1 METIRRASPLPFD
14 LDGYLLATLQR
25 VQRLVPFDSG
35 GLVLFSPASN
45 TLVPHAYLGDAAL
58 LVPSTPLGEGIIGQ
72 VAASGVPLIV
82 NDMRADPRCVLSD
95 PRSRAEMAVPLQL
108 DEQLIGVFN
117 VESYTPD
124 AYSEAHLAVL
134 QAIADQMALIIHA
147 ARKYRALAGQHNA
160 LLDGLSAR
168 QRESD
173 TLRRLTSIVS
183 STVDLDEMLTH
194 ALREAALLLDCEGA
208 QVLLPDLAT
217 YQLVAHEPSQIG
229 LVRAWGRAL
238 WALDG
243 PGHVVDVYHQGTVY
257 ASASPDADAGPG
269 CRNLLACPLNTRNR
283 TLGVLRLVNRRDG
296 PFGEAEIA
304 IGQAIAS
311 QIAVSLSSAQMLAA
325 EQRRITLLN
334 RINRVSQ
341 DLYAMLDP
349 DVLLRKTAQHIL
361 DVFAPDAVYIFLLGA
376 DRHTTQL
383 QAVAARTAGL
393 RPPDDLF
400 LPVGAGLI
408 GRAIRA
414 GQTQLADGVEARDL
428 FGEAQIEVEGLQSCL
443 IVPLRR
449 ADETSGA
456 IALVSTAADAF
467 SEIERD
473 ALETLATQVST
484 ALENAQLY
492 HQAQRRL
499 VEQGVVH
506 QIGQDLTAILNY
518 SDLPDV
524 MVAHMNRALNTSRCQ
539 VALYMPEHDAVRVE
553 ADFRAP
559 HNHDP
564 DDSGRAGQRLR
575 LADHVAIA
583 SAIRARQPVTV
594 YAQEGTAPSE
604 AAARL
609 LEGGEYSQLVV
620 PMVTAKRVLGVVDW
634 TDNQPDRRFSPE
646 DIRLAQTLVAQA
658 AIAIDNALMFRELEQ
673 RADELAEANRLRSQ
687 FLATISHELRTP
699 MNSIIGF
706 SETLLDG
713 LYGELNER
721 QASRMERI
729 KRNAYALLTLIDDL
743 LDLSRIDAGRLKLHL
758 ETVSL
763 NTAVETAAQAVSDE
777 AAVKG
782 LALTLALA
790 EDLPRIQADPE
801 RLYQVVMNLLSNAIK
816 FTHEGGV
823 TITTEQTERL
833 GRRFVQATVADTGIG
848 ISQTDQAIIFDEFR
862 QADGSSTRTYAG
874 TGLGL
879 AICKKLVEIMG
890 GAIWVRSVPGEG
902 STFAFALPV
911 PDVPAGEWPSF
922 QDS

>member
-1 METIRRASPLPFD
+1 METIGRASPLPFD

-25 VQRLVPFDSG
+25 VQGLMPFDSG
-35 GLVLFSPASN
+35 GLALFNAASN
-45 TLVPHAYLGDAAL
+45 TLVSHAYLGGAAL
-58 LVPSTPLGEGIIGQ
+58 PVPSTPLGEGIIGQ
-72 VAASGVPLIV
+72 VGASGVPLIV
-82 NDMRADPRCVLSD
+82 NDMRADARCALTD
-95 PRSRAEMAVPLQL
+95 PRSRAEMAVPLLL
-108 DEQLIGVFN
+108 DGQLIGVFH
-117 VESYTPD
+117 VESYEPG
-124 AYSEAHLAVL
+124 AYNEAHLAVL
-134 QAIADQMALIIHA
+134 QAIADQMALIIDTA
-147 ARKYRALAGQHNA
+147 CKYRALAEQHNA
-160 LLDGLSAR
+160 LFDGLSAR

-173 TLRRLTSIVS
+173 TLRRLTSITS

-194 ALREAALLLDCEGA
+194 ALREAAQLLDCEGA

-217 YQLVAHEPSQIG
+217 YQLIAHEPSQFG
-229 LVRAWGRAL
+229 LVRAWGPAL

-243 PGHVVDVYHQGTVY
+243 PGHPVDVYHRGAAYV
-257 ASASPDADAGPG
+257 SASPDADAGPG

-283 TLGVLRLVNRRDG
+283 TLGVLRLVNRRAG

-325 EQRRITLLN
+325 EQRRTTLLN
-334 RINRVSQ
+334 QINRVSQ

-349 DVLLRKTAQHIL
+349 DVLLCKTAQHIL
-361 DVFAPDAVYIFLLGA
+361 DVFAPDAVHIFLLGA
-376 DRHTTQL
+376 DRCTAHL
-383 QAVAARTAGL
+383 QATATRAAGL
-393 RPPDDLF
+393 HFPDDLL
-400 LPVGAGLI
+400 LPVSAGLI

-414 GQTQLADGVEARDL
+414 GQTQLADGVEARDV
-428 FGEAQIEVEGLQSCL
+428 FGEAWIEVEGLQSCL
-443 IVPLRR
+443 IAPLRR

-456 IALVSTAADAF
+456 IALVSTAVGAF

-484 ALENAQLY
+484 ALENAQFY

-518 SDLPDV
+518 NDLPQV

-553 ADFRAP
+553 ADFSAP
-559 HNHDP
+559 HLGDSG
-564 DDSGRAGQRLR
+564 DSGRTGQHLR
-575 LADHVAIA
+575 LAEHTAIA
-583 SAIRARQPVTV
+583 GAIRTRQPVTV
-594 YAQEGTAPSE
+594 YAQDGAAPSE

-609 LEGGEYSQLVV
+609 LENGEYSQLVV
-620 PMVTAKRVLGVVDW
+620 PIVTAKRVLGVVDW
-634 TDNQPDRRFSPE
+634 TDNQPGRRFSPE

-729 KRNAYALLTLIDDL
+729 KHNAYALLALIDDL
-743 LDLSRIDAGRLKLHL
+743 LDLSRIDAGRLKLHP

-763 NTAVETAAQAVSDE
+763 NTAVETAVQAISDE
-777 AAVKG
+777 AAAKG
-782 LALTLALA
+782 LALTLELA

-816 FTHEGGV
+816 FTPQGGV
-823 TITTEQTERL
+823 TIITGQTERQD
-833 GRRFVQATVADTGIG
+833 RRFVQATVTDTGIG

-862 QADGSSTRTYAG
+862 QADGSSTRSYAG

-879 AICKKLVEIMG
+879 AICKKLVEMMG
-890 GAIWVRSVPGEG
+890 GSIWVRSAPGEG

-911 PDVPAGEWPSF
+911 PDAPASE
-922 QDS
+922 

>member
-1 METIRRASPLPFD
+1 M
-14 LDGYLLATLQR
+14 
-25 VQRLVPFDSG
+25 PFDSG
-35 GLVLFSPASN
+35 GLALFSPASN
-45 TLVPHAYLGDAAL
+45 TLVPHATLGNAAL
-58 LVPSTPLGEGIIGQ
+58 LVPSTPLGEGIVGQ
-72 VAASGVPLIV
+72 VGASGLPLIV
-82 NDMRADPRCVLSD
+82 NDMRADPRCALTD
-95 PRSRAEMAVPLQL
+95 PRSRAEMAVPLLL
-108 DEQLIGVFN
+108 DGQLIGVFN
-117 VESYTPD
+117 VESYEPD
-124 AYSEAHLAVL
+124 VYDERYLAAL
-134 QAIADQMALIIHA
+134 QAVADQTALIIHA
-147 ARKYRALAGQHNA
+147 ARKYRALAEQHNA

-173 TLRRLTSIVS
+173 TLRRLTSITS
-183 STVDLDEMLTH
+183 STIDLDEMLTH
-194 ALREAALLLDCEGA
+194 ALREAALLLNCEGA

-217 YQLVAHEPSQIG
+217 YQLTAHEPSQFG
-229 LVRAWGRAL
+229 LTRAWGPAL

-243 PGHVVDVYHQGTVY
+243 PGHPVDVYHQGTAYVTE
-257 ASASPDADAGPG
+257 SPCADAGPG

-296 PFGEAEIA
+296 PFGEAEVA

-325 EQRRITLLN
+325 EQRRTTLLN
-334 RINRVSQ
+334 QINRVSQ

-361 DVFAPDAVYIFLLGA
+361 DVFVPDAVYVFLLGA
-376 DRHTTQL
+376 DRRTAHL
-383 QAVAARTAGL
+383 QAAATGSASL
-393 RPPDDLF
+393 HPPNDLL
-400 LPVGAGLI
+400 LPVTSGLI

-414 GQTQLADGVEARDL
+414 GQTQLADGVEACDV
-428 FGEAQIEVEGLQSCL
+428 FGEAWIEVEGLQSCL

-456 IALVSTAADAF
+456 IVLVSTAAGAF

-473 ALETLATQVST
+473 ALETLGTQVST
-484 ALENAQLY
+484 ALENAQFY

-518 SDLPDV
+518 SDLPQV
-524 MVAHMNRALNTSRCQ
+524 MVAHMSRALNTSRCQ

-553 ADFRAP
+553 ADFSAP
-559 HNHDP
+559 HLGDP
-564 DDSGRAGQRLR
+564 DEFARTGQRLR
-575 LADHVAIA
+575 LADHAALA
-583 SAIRARQPVTV
+583 SAIRARQPVTI
-594 YAQEGTAPSE
+594 YAQDGTTPAE

-609 LEGGEYSQLVV
+609 LENGEYSQLVV
-620 PMVTAKRVLGVVDW
+620 PVVTAKRVLGVVDW
-634 TDNQPDRRFSPE
+634 TDDQPGRRFSPD

-729 KRNAYALLTLIDDL
+729 KRNAYALLALIDDL

-763 NTAVETAAQAVSDE
+763 NTAIETAVQTMSDE
-777 AAVKG
+777 AIAKG
-782 LALTLALA
+782 LALSMALA

-801 RLYQVVMNLLSNAIK
+801 RLYQVIMNLLSNAIK

-823 TITTEQTERL
+823 TITTAQTERL
-833 GRRFVQATVADTGIG
+833 GHRFVQATVTDTGIG
-848 ISQTDQAIIFDEFR
+848 ISQADQAFIFDEFR
-862 QADGSSTRTYAG
+862 QADGSSTRSYAG

-879 AICKKLVEIMG
+879 AICKKLVEMMG
-890 GAIWVRSVPGEG
+890 GTIWVRSAPGEG
-902 STFAFALPV
+902 STFAFALPI
-911 PDVPAGEWPSF
+911 PDAPASE
-922 QDS
+922 

>member
-1 METIRRASPLPFD
+1 MDTIQRASPLPFD

-25 VQRLVPFDSG
+25 VQGLMRFDSG
-35 GLVLFSPASN
+35 GLALFSPASN
-45 TLVPHAYLGDAAL
+45 TLVPHACLDEAVL
-58 LVPSTPLGEGIIGQ
+58 LMPSISLGEGIVGQ
-72 VAASGVPLIV
+72 VGVSGHPLVV
-82 NDMRADPRCVLSD
+82 NDMSADPRCVLTN
-95 PRSRAEMAVPLQL
+95 PRSRAAMAVPLLL
-108 DEQLIGVFN
+108 DRQLIGVFN
-117 VESYTPD
+117 VESYEPGVYD
-124 AYSEAHLAVL
+124 EGHLAVL
-134 QAIADQMALIIHA
+134 QAIADQTALIIHT
-147 ARKYRALAGQHNA
+147 ARKYRALAEQHNA
-160 LLDGLSAR
+160 LLNGLSAR

-173 TLRRLTSIVS
+173 TLRRLTSITS

-194 ALREAALLLDCEGA
+194 TLREAALLLNCEGA

-217 YQLVAHEPSQIG
+217 YQLVAHEPSQFG
-229 LVRAWGRAL
+229 RARAWGPAR

-243 PGHVVDVYHQGTVY
+243 PGHPVDVYHRGTVY
-257 ASASPDADAGPG
+257 ATETPDADAGPG
-269 CRNLLACPLNTRNR
+269 YRNLLACPLNTRNR
-283 TLGVLRLVNRRDG
+283 TLGVLRLINRRDG
-296 PFGEAEIA
+296 LFGEAEIA

-311 QIAVSLSSAQMLAA
+311 QIAVSLSSAQMLTA

-334 RINRVSQ
+334 QINRVSQ
-341 DLYAMLDP
+341 DLYATLDP
-349 DVLLRKTAQHIL
+349 DALLRKTAQHIL
-361 DVFAPDAVYIFLLGA
+361 DVFAPDAVYIFLLAA
-376 DRHTTQL
+376 DRRTAHL
-383 QAVAARTAGL
+383 QVAATGGSGL
-393 RPPDDLF
+393 HPPDDLL
-400 LPVGAGLI
+400 LPVTSGLI

-414 GQTQLADGVEARDL
+414 GQTQLADGVEARDV
-428 FGEAQIEVEGLQSCL
+428 FGEAWIGVEGLQSCL

-456 IALVSTAADAF
+456 IALVSTAAGAF

-473 ALETLATQVST
+473 ALETLSTQMST
-484 ALENAQLY
+484 ALENAQFY

-518 SDLPDV
+518 SDLPQV

-553 ADFRAP
+553 ADFSAP
-559 HNHDP
+559 RLGAARDP
-564 DDSGRAGQRLR
+564 GRTGQLLR
-575 LADHVAIA
+575 LADRAAIA
-583 SAIRARQPVTV
+583 SAIRARQPVTI
-594 YAQEGTAPSE
+594 YAQDGTTPSE
-604 AAARL
+604 ATARL
-609 LEGGEYSQLVV
+609 LENGEYSQLVV
-620 PMVTAKRVLGVVDW
+620 PIVTAKRVLGVVDW
-634 TDNQPDRRFSPE
+634 TDDQPGRRFSSE

-721 QASRMERI
+721 QASRTERI
-729 KRNAYALLTLIDDL
+729 KRNAYALLALIDDL

-763 NTAVETAAQAVSDE
+763 NTAIETAIQVVGDE
-777 AAVKG
+777 AVIKG
-782 LALTLALA
+782 LTLTVALA
-790 EDLPRIQADPE
+790 ENLPRIQADPE

-823 TITTEQTERL
+823 TITTAQTECL
-833 GRRFVQATVADTGIG
+833 GHRFVQTTVTDTGIG
-848 ISQTDQAIIFDEFR
+848 ISQSDQAIIFDEFR
-862 QADGSSTRTYAG
+862 QVDGSSTRSYAG

-879 AICKKLVEIMG
+879 AICKKLVEMMG
-890 GAIWVRSVPGEG
+890 GTIWVRSALGEG
-902 STFAFALPV
+902 STFAFTLPV
-911 PDVPAGEWPSF
+911 PNASASE
-922 QDS
+922 